1 MELQAQ
7 KLSFAY
13 GRKMIIEECYAHFA
27 PGTLTV
33 ITGPN
38 GCGKSTL
45 IHLLGGLLAPGTGSV
60 TLDGVS
66 LASFSHL
73 QRANL
78 LGVLMQERMPALD
91 FSVRERVLMG
101 RFAALPRVTAPGEK
115 DLARV
120 EEALEQVGMASFA
133 ATPCNQLSGG
143 EYQKVLVAALLVRE
157 TPVML
162 LDEPT
167 SALDPAGA
175 LAVMRL
181 LQQKKKDTAV
191 AVVTHDLAL
200 GAAFADKLLL
210 ISQGRIFAEGTP
222 KEVLTADNIASV
234 YHCGAEILASA
245 SGVVPVFK

>member
-7 KLSFAY
+7 NLSFAY
-13 GRKMIIEECYAHFA
+13 GKKTVIRNCSVSFS
-27 PGTLTV
+27 PGSLTV

-45 IHLLGGLLAPGTGSV
+45 IHLLGGLLEPLTGCV
-60 TLDGVS
+60 TADGVP
-66 LASFSHL
+66 LKDFSHL
-73 QRANL
+73 QRAGF

-101 RFAALPRVTAPGEK
+101 RFSALPRVTAPDEK
-115 DLARV
+115 ELIRV
-120 EEALEQVGMASFA
+120 EKALEQVGMASFA

-181 LQQKKKDTAV
+181 LQKKKKECAI

-200 GAAFADKLLL
+200 GASFADKLLL
-210 ISQGRIFAEGTP
+210 VNQGEIFAEGP
-222 KEVLTADNIASV
+222 PAEVLTAENIAAV
-234 YHCGAEILASA
+234 YHCGAEILS
-245 SGVVPVFK
+245 SGTGVVPVFK